1 MIPCSQKDSVL
12 GTCHFSPIDQKFN
25 IIPIK
30 TPETS
35 LMFQGDPQM
44 PWKCKWSWIYK
55 TVFKKN
61 SCGNYTT

>member
-44 PWKCKWSWIYK
+44 PWKCK
-55 TVFKKN
+55 
-61 SCGNYTT
+61 